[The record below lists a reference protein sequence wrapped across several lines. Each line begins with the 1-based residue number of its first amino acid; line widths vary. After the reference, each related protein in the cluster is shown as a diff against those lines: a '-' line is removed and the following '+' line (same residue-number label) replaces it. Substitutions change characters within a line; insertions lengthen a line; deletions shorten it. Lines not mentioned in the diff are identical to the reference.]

1 MTTTDHAATNT
12 RAALNALMKACGLS
26 GESGTEQ
33 LYGLLSGIILEYDE
47 QIRRT
52 IRDSHDEGLCLD
64 VNALLA
70 DLLVAAVDEANAAT
84 AAHR

>member
-1 MTTTDHAATNT
+1 MTNDDVERNIYD
-12 RAALNALMKACGLS
+12 ALNALMRACGLS